1 MYKDVRVLVV
11 DDNEDDAF
19 FLKRGFLRAG
29 VTVPLQFVQSGE
41 EAMSYLEGR
50 EKFADRTKYPAPKL
64 MLLDIKM
71 PGTDGFDVLE
81 WVREQPRLGLL
92 PVIMLS
98 SSDRQEDV
106 NRAYELGA
114 NSYMMKPGTSEG
126 YEYVAKGFASYWLK
140 HNVLPQL

>member
-1 MYKDVRVLVV
+1 MFGHIKVLVV
-11 DDNEDDAF
+11 DDSEDDALL
-19 FLKRGFLRAG
+19 LKRGFVRAG
-29 VTVPLQFVQSGE
+29 VDAPLEFVTSGE
-41 EAMSYLEGR
+41 DAMSYLDGR
-50 EKFADRTKYPAPKL
+50 DQFADRARYPVPNL

-81 WVREQPRLGLL
+81 WVREQPDLELL

-114 NSYMMKPGTSEG
+114 NSYMTKPGTSEG
-126 YEYVAKGFASYWLK
+126 YEYVAKGFAGYWLR
-140 HNVLPQL
+140 HNVLPQA